1 MVGPSGTR
9 LLMWAASSNHGDRC
23 SYASMI
29 LSNTAPFRVT
39 FQAEVAEVGGD
50 VWTDIALDD
59 ISFTTECVVGGQP
72 LSQVLSLAL
81 FPNLSQIDSSIF
93 IELPFR
99 SLLLLPLLLSS
110 SLPNSKLNIPAIS
123 LNDHVS
129 LSRLFPPSHPPSILL
144 CSSLLTINWFHCASG
159 RVEWCSELMQPVG
172 LQGLYKFTVESGF
185 VAGREERAMGEKS
198 NYICIVL
205 FSHTPS
211 LPFPPLATVASS
223 ASSPQLYTVTSHMG
237 CG

>member
-39 FQAEVAEVGGD
+39 FQAEVGGD

-172 LQGLYKFTVESGF
+172 LQGLYKFTVESGSA
-185 VAGREERAMGEKS
+185 AGGEEKAVGENS
-198 NYICIVL
+198 NYICIFTL
-205 FSHTPS
+205 PH
-211 LPFPPLATVASS
+211 LPFL
-223 ASSPQLYTVTSHMG
+223 LYLL
-237 CG
+237 